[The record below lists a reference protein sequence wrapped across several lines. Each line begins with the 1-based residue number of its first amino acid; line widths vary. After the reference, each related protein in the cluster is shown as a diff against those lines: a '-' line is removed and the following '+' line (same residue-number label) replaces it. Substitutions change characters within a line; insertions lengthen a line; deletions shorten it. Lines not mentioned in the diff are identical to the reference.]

1 MQYDHTIDDALEPS
15 MQLTV
20 STKWLNQAADQLDR
34 DAEQSMQ
41 AWILLGQSERY
52 SETKARAMM
61 LRRAAEIK
69 NIGARREYLRNN
81 GEQA

>member
-1 MQYDHTIDDALEPS
+1 MQH
-15 MQLTV
+15 LTV
-20 STKWLNQAADQLDR
+20 SAKWLNQAADQLDR

-41 AWILLGQSERY
+41 AWILLGQSDRY
-52 SETKARAMM
+52 STTKARARM

-69 NIGARREYLRNN
+69 NIVERREFLRDN

>member
-1 MQYDHTIDDALEPS
+1 MQH
-15 MQLTV
+15 LTV
-20 STKWLNQAADQLDR
+20 SATWLNQAADQLDR
-34 DAEQSMQ
+34 DAEQSMN

-52 SETKARAMM
+52 SQTKARARM

-69 NIGARREYLRNN
+69 SISERREYLRNN